1 MSAGFELELL
11 LAAKVSPITQA
22 VLERASREQAS
33 MDDTIKR
40 LCVALIHENARLSK
54 LATDLFM
61 TDPALPTYTDDC
73 GKVWTNPTAQR
84 LAQEARSRLIAK
96 ERGE

>member
-1 MSAGFELELL
+1 MSAGFELQLL
-11 LAAKVSPITQA
+11 LAAKVSPITKA
-22 VLERASREQAS
+22 VLTQAERDRASPDE
-33 MDDTIKR
+33 MIKR

-84 LAQEARSRLIAK
+84 LAEAARAQLIAR